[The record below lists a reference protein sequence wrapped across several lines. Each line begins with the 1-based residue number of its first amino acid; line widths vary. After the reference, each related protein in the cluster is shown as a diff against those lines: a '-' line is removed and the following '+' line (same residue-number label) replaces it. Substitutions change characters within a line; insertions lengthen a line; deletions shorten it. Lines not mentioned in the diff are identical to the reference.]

1 MLDYPYFNE
10 YDNLIAK
17 DLSKQQAL
25 NVDPKIRQQID
36 STGNLERNGN
46 IQVLFIIKKSK
57 RKMNCESI
65 VILFSC
71 DIKWLS
77 MAPWIL
83 IWLSHN
89 LISSNQ
95 E

>member
-71 DIKWLS
+71 DIK
-77 MAPWIL
+77 
-83 IWLSHN
+83 
-89 LISSNQ
+89 
-95 E
+95 

>member
-36 STGNLERNGN
+36 STGNLERNE
-46 IQVLFIIKKSK
+46 IYKSLSLLKKAKERWIVKVL
-57 RKMNCESI
+57 
-65 VILFSC
+65 
-71 DIKWLS
+71 
-77 MAPWIL
+77 
-83 IWLSHN
+83 
-89 LISSNQ
+89 
-95 E
+95 